1 MVQEFDK
8 AWLCDSF
15 ALHDIN
21 RCHGASLN
29 SHRSQ
34 IERYSTKSDFNDN
47 DPGLWTDAI
56 NGVRFRGTL
65 WGDFLHW
72 EGWKYII
79 GGERTDWG
87 MQSVW
92 LSMVLTFWNFCLCVI
107 ISFWVWTEF
116 NYLFLTNRISLPW
129 WSFKRLWPLS
139 F

>member
-56 NGVRFRGTL
+56 NGVRFGGPCEEIFYIGKDENKLLEVKGQTEVCSQYGFL
-65 WGDFLHW
+65 WSSPSG
-72 EGWKYII
+72 ISA
-79 GGERTDWG
+79 
-87 MQSVW
+87 SV
-92 LSMVLTFWNFCLCVI
+92 
-107 ISFWVWTEF
+107 
-116 NYLFLTNRISLPW
+116 
-129 WSFKRLWPLS
+129 
-139 F
+139 